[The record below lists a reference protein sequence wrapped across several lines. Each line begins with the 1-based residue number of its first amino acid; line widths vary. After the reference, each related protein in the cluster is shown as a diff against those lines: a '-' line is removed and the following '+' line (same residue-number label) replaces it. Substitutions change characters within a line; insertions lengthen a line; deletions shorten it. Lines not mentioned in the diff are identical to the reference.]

1 MNLDF
6 FHRALQFGAALLRLS
21 LHARQHAHSRGQS
34 HGERKMTRFHA
45 HLRGSLHHR
54 IMRLKHGRK
63 TTMDLNRSY
72 IIQCADELSPLYGPP
87 QERSI
92 RKQID
97 HLDDYC
103 RAFIAAS
110 PLVIVGT
117 QGGTAADNSPR
128 GDLPGFVKVADDH
141 TLLIPDRRGNNRLDT
156 LRNIVRNPSI
166 GLLFLVPGVHETF
179 RVNGDAVISRDPALA
194 AQFSVQRKT
203 PRTVIVVKVK
213 EAYVQCSRALV
224 RSDIWNQAKYAPA
237 GTVPSMGTMLAAHTN
252 GFVEAHAFDEEAKV
266 RVP

>member
-1 MNLDF
+1 MDVDSSFLI
-6 FHRALQFGAALLRLS
+6 
-21 LHARQHAHSRGQS
+21 HS
-34 HGERKMTRFHA
+34 ET
-45 HLRGSLHHR
+45 
-54 IMRLKHGRK
+54 
-63 TTMDLNRSY
+63 
-72 IIQCADELSPLYGPP
+72 ELSEMYASPL
-87 QERSI
+87 ERSI

-166 GLLFLVPGVHETF
+166 GLLFLVPGVHEAF
-179 RVNGDAVISRDPALA
+179 RVNGEAVISRAPEVAGHL
-194 AQFSVQRKT
+194 SVEGKA
-203 PRTVIVVKVK
+203 PRTIIVVTVK

-224 RSDIWNQAKYAPA
+224 RADIWNP
-237 GTVPSMGTMLAAHTN
+237 
-252 GFVEAHAFDEEAKV
+252 
-266 RVP
+266 